1 MKTYKYVSLTV
12 GSGIIVESTDIQVL
26 EWITATV
33 KKHIPACQVDVYKL
47 PSGEAYC
54 YRLHRLQNKDPELE
68 FLIRKQLLLQ
78 GWQPFAITSRLSGG
92 TSEGDTHHLR
102 FEVV

>member
-1 MKTYKYVSLTV
+1 VKTYKYVSLTV

-68 FLIRKQLLLQ
+68 FLIQSNFYYK
-78 GWQPFAITSRLSGG
+78 GG
-92 TSEGDTHHLR
+92 SHSQ
-102 FEVV
+102 